1 MSCHCVSIKIYV
13 IRNQFQS
20 GVRASIDTDLVAH
33 FIGSAASQA
42 SHNDVVRTIR
52 FRHEFH
58 RWTSRPPGFTSGTA
72 EGII

>member
-33 FIGSAASQA
+33 FIGSAAS
-42 SHNDVVRTIR
+42 V
-52 FRHEFH
+52 EYK
-58 RWTSRPPGFTSGTA
+58 
-72 EGII
+72 